1 MRCQWRCSAIASRR
15 EFAPTRLFYCGL
27 DDPSEEASSS
37 SGDGVAEAAA
47 VPDGAGEAPSADAAP
62 PDVCHFRMASNFVC
76 FSLGEEPAAR
86 CDCISRSCM
95 SFSFSARMARTR
107 DGSGISARSS
117 GGSCCSLFSLS
128 ACSCAEPPPAGGGV
142 RAKPVPAR
150 AVLLCRFARAF
161 SLSFKA
167 VSRRF
172 NSRSRSSTAFS
183 RASSSA
189 LRRARSAPASCF
201 WQEQTSAKQVTI
213 KMPRFLFIRA

>member
-1 MRCQWRCSAIASRR
+1 RGRSRQSSRR
-15 EFAPTRLFYCGL
+15 PRRRRRSALSRCRATGRLPFPHGVELCLLFARRRTGGALRLHQPFL
-27 DDPSEEASSS
+27 HE
-37 SGDGVAEAAA
+37 
-47 VPDGAGEAPSADAAP
+47 
-62 PDVCHFRMASNFVC
+62 
-76 FSLGEEPAAR
+76 LL
-86 CDCISRSCM
+86 
-95 SFSFSARMARTR
+95 FSARMARTR

-172 NSRSRSSTAFS
+172 SSRSRSSTAFS

-201 WQEQTSAKQVTI
+201 WQEETSAKEVTI
-213 KMPRFLFIRA
+213 KMPRFLFIR